1 MGRNTWTSIPDK
13 FKPLK
18 NRYNIIVSST
28 LNEDNL
34 KLQYSKNSENIFVVK
49 SFDEVN
55 ELCLSKLKD
64 DINEIFIIGGNK
76 MYFEAINRKIIKK
89 IFINQIDYDYNC
101 TVHFPKDIFFNL
113 INDID
118 YKELVSDTKY
128 FNCKK
133 INKKVKVIYNT
144 YNLINNSFENNIII
158 KNTEEMNYLNLLN
171 RILEEDKVGRETRKW
186 KNFFLFWSNIIF

>member
-1 MGRNTWTSIPDK
+1 MNIIVAVDKCWGIGRDNNIPWNIENEIKYFRDITIKSNSSKKNVVVMGRNTWTSIPDK

-76 MYFEAINRKIIKK
+76 MYFEAINRKIIK
-89 IFINQIDYDYNC
+89 
-101 TVHFPKDIFFNL
+101 
-113 INDID
+113 
-118 YKELVSDTKY
+118 
-128 FNCKK
+128 
-133 INKKVKVIYNT
+133 
-144 YNLINNSFENNIII
+144 
-158 KNTEEMNYLNLLN
+158 
-171 RILEEDKVGRETRKW
+171 
-186 KNFFLFWSNIIF
+186 NFY